1 MKSAI
6 IGFGGMGQRHYSAYQ
21 KLGVQVAA
29 ICDWDVRKVREVLP
43 NYPEESIFGNL
54 ATLLSSQHNKELDIV
69 SITTNAPTHAETTIA
84 CSEARVPNILCEKAI
99 ATNLLD
105 GQYMIDIC
113 KKNGTRLS
121 VNHTRRWSPNHCKL
135 HELIHVKST
144 IGRVRHMYFHHGS
157 VGLGNNGVHFF
168 DNMRFYGQSEPLWV
182 IGFLDKR
189 GTPNPRGPQ
198 FKDPGAFGIIMFRN
212 GIRAFVDTSEDTGV
226 RPVFEIGGEYGRAVI
241 EEWGDDWRIY
251 ARSPEDRDMPLTRY
265 VLPLPP
271 VPFEL
276 ETKFDIPDLTSR
288 AIRELLSGES
298 ISCTGEDGMKA
309 LEMAIAFHISDEQGN
324 QKVMFP
330 LSGAALS
337 KDVQFA

>member
-6 IGFGGMGQRHYSAYQ
+6 IGFGGMGRRHYSAYQ

-43 NYPEESIFGNL
+43 NYPEESIFENVG
-54 ATLLSSQHNKELDIV
+54 ALLSSQHNKELNIV

-105 GQYMIDIC
+105 GQHMIHIC
-113 KKNGTRLS
+113 RENGTRLS
-121 VNHTRRWSPNHCKL
+121 VNHTRRWSPNHRKL
-135 HELIHVKST
+135 HELIHEKSA

-157 VGLGNNGVHFF
+157 IGLGNNGVHFF
-168 DNMRFYGQSEPLWV
+168 DNMRFYSKSEPVWV
-182 IGFLDKR
+182 IGFLDKT
-189 GTPNPRGPQ
+189 GTSNPRGLQ
-198 FKDPGAFGIIMFRN
+198 FRDPGAFGIILFQN
-212 GIRAFVDTSEDTGV
+212 GIRAFVDTFEDTGV
-226 RPVFEIGGEYGRAVI
+226 RHVFEIVGEYGRVVI
-241 EEWGDDWRIY
+241 EEFGDDWRIY
-251 ARSPEDRDMPLTRY
+251 ARNSEDRKMPLTRY
-265 VLPLPP
+265 VLPMPE

-276 ETKFDIPDLTSR
+276 ETKFDIQELTRR
-288 AIRELLSGES
+288 AIAELLSGEP

-309 LEMAIAFHISDEQGN
+309 LEMAIAFHVSEEQGN

-330 LSGAALS
+330 LSGASLA
-337 KDVQFA
+337 KDIPFA